1 MINQLET
8 NKYYLVDIMGLIQSI
23 SAATKASNVAPTP
36 VADTSSNTVESQ
48 SSTEPVK
55 AVELVK
61 EQTTE
66 STIVKET
73 VEEVKPVEV
82 KPEEVKPEEV
92 KAVEVKPVEVK
103 PEEVKPEEVKPEEVK
118 AVEVKP
124 VEVKPVEVKPVEVK
138 PEEVKPE
145 EVKPVEAK
153 PVEVKAVEVK
163 PEEVK
168 AEEVKP
174 VEDVPQT
181 PNSSPTVT
189 VADNTSS
196 SERYVIP
203 SGTKV
208 EVAPVEVT
216 PLADVVKKNKNKHK
230 KKNNS

>member
-103 PEEVKPEEVKPEEVK
+103 PEEVKPEEVKP
-118 AVEVKP
+118 
-124 VEVKPVEVKPVEVK
+124 
-138 PEEVKPE
+138 
-145 EVKPVEAK
+145 VEAK

>member
-73 VEEVKPVEV
+73 VE
-82 KPEEVKPEEV
+82 
-92 KAVEVKPVEVK
+92 
-103 PEEVKPEEVKPEEVK
+103 
-118 AVEVKP
+118 
-124 VEVKPVEVKPVEVK
+124 EVKPVEVK